1 MGNYTELLENK
12 LFTQWSDFEED
23 EDYER
28 MIEFINSDSGFKTFG
43 EGLIYI
49 ISKKYP
55 DVDSENVIEF
65 IYECC
70 DKNEVKK
77 ESIASSNTFKNWFK
91 SDSKPKKGEQSRDAM
106 FALAFALEL
115 NPDETADLFHK
126 VYMDRAFDFRNT
138 KEIIYYFC
146 ISQDKSW
153 EDAQK
158 LIKLADISDHSSDDK
173 TIYTSLIGKEL
184 SEISDESELISYIK
198 SHCNNLSKSNIT
210 AKENME
216 KLVEKAKEIAREE
229 MTLPEFESLY
239 DNKWRKEES
248 FSTNLLY
255 EIITG
260 VSPSSDK
267 GTISV
272 FKNSRLPKE
281 IKNRFPESSSFS
293 VKNQTYE
300 SIRKMIILL
309 FSYTF
314 WFKIQHLKVDADF
327 DDYKEELNAL
337 LFDCSFS
344 ELYYGNPYDWLFMY
358 CALNERPLDVF
369 RGALS
374 EVLTEE

>member
-1 MGNYTELLENK
+1 MYVG
-12 LFTQWSDFEED
+12 
-23 EDYER
+23 
-28 MIEFINSDSGFKTFG
+28 IKT
-43 EGLIYI
+43 
-49 ISKKYP
+49 
-55 DVDSENVIEF
+55 
-65 IYECC
+65 
-70 DKNEVKK
+70 
-77 ESIASSNTFKNWFK
+77 
-91 SDSKPKKGEQSRDAM
+91 
-106 FALAFALEL
+106 
-115 NPDETADLFHK
+115 
-126 VYMDRAFDFRNT
+126 
-138 KEIIYYFC
+138 
-146 ISQDKSW
+146 
-153 EDAQK
+153 
-158 LIKLADISDHSSDDK
+158 
-173 TIYTSLIGKEL
+173 
-184 SEISDESELISYIK
+184 
-198 SHCNNLSKSNIT
+198 
-210 AKENME
+210 E
-216 KLVEKAKEIAREE
+216 KLTSFFITIFFR
-229 MTLPEFESLY
+229 SL
-239 DNKWRKEES
+239 K
-248 FSTNLLY
+248 TNLLY

-281 IKNRFPESSSFS
+281 IKNRFPEASSFS

-337 LFDCSFS
+337 LFDCGFS